1 MGNGIVRL
9 TKRITNSL
17 FGYLNRQFFIFLFF
31 LFLSGIF
38 WSLLTLNES
47 YERDIPVLV
56 KVVDYPKKVIITSD
70 VVDTVRVS
78 IKDKGYALL
87 AYLYGDA
94 LPVVTVDFKTH
105 ANDGKCIVTAAEIQK
120 VLRQQLYTSSK
131 ISGVKPSQL
140 EFYYNYGEKKYLPVQ
155 LNGEI
160 RPMRSYSIMK
170 VTFEPDKVVAYASEE
185 KLAELQNAV
194 TTNVSLLDV
203 KDTIVENISL
213 EKIAGVKFVPSKV
226 KMSVYPDVLTEEAL
240 EIPVTTINVP
250 DGKSL
255 RMFPARVKVSFTV
268 PASQFRRIHP
278 IQFTVVADYQDIAAH
293 PTEKCTLKIKEVPD
307 EVKNVRLEQPQVDYL
322 VENQ

>member
-1 MGNGIVRL
+1 MPNGIFRFIG
-9 TKRITNSL
+9 RIRNSL
-17 FGYLNRQFFIFLFF
+17 FGFLNRQFFIFLFF

-70 VVDTVRVS
+70 VVDTIRVS
-78 IKDKGYALL
+78 IRDKGYALM
-87 AYLYGDA
+87 AYLYGEA
-94 LPVVTVDFKTH
+94 LPVITVDFKTH
-105 ANDGKCIVTAAEIQK
+105 ANDGKCIVTASEIQK
-120 VLRQQLYTSSK
+120 VLKQQLYTSSK
-131 ISGVKPSQL
+131 ITGVKPSQL
-140 EFYYNYGEKKYLPVQ
+140 EFYYNYGERKYLPVQ

-170 VTFEPDKVVAYASEE
+170 ISFEPDKVVAYASEE
-185 KLAELQNAV
+185 KLAELKNAL

-213 EKIAGVKFVPSKV
+213 EKIEGVKFVPSTV
-226 KMSVYPDVLTEEAL
+226 KMSVYPDVLTEEVL
-240 EIPVTTINVP
+240 EVPVTTINVP

-255 RMFPARVKVSFTV
+255 RMFPARVKVLFTV
-268 PASQFRRIHP
+268 AASQFRNVHP
-278 IQFTVVADYQDIAAH
+278 IQFTVVADYKDIAAH
-293 PTEKCTLKIKEVPD
+293 PTEKCTLKIREIPE
-307 EVKNVRLEQPQVDYL
+307 EVKNARLEQPQVDYL

>member
-1 MGNGIVRL
+1 M
-9 TKRITNSL
+9 
-17 FGYLNRQFFIFLFF
+17 
-31 LFLSGIF
+31 
-38 WSLLTLNES
+38 
-47 YERDIPVLV
+47 
-56 KVVDYPKKVIITSD
+56 
-70 VVDTVRVS
+70 VDTVRVS

-105 ANDGKCIVTAAEIQK
+105 ANDGKCIVTASEIQK
-120 VLRQQLYTSSK
+120 VLRQQLFTSSK

-140 EFYYNYGEKKYLPVQ
+140 EFFYNYGEKKYLPVQ

-170 VTFEPDKVVAYASEE
+170 VSFEPDKVVAYASEE

-250 DGKSL
+250 NGKSL
-255 RMFPARVKVSFTV
+255 RMFPARVKVLFTV
-268 PASQFRRIHP
+268 AASQFRRIHP
-278 IQFTVVADYQDIAAH
+278 IQFTVVADYKDIVAH
-293 PTEKCTLKIKEVPD
+293 PTEKCTLKIREIPE
-307 EVKNVRLEQPQVDYL
+307 EVKNARLEQPQVDYL